1 MEEIYYA
8 FNPWWEN
15 REFDYGILRNWYLD
29 KFKGFIKRKQ
39 IEIVIGSRRVGKTT
53 ILKQLIKGQLDNGFP
68 PINLLYL
75 ALDHPQLSGATI
87 SEHLRTFRKIFMH
100 DRNKKLLLFLDE
112 VQESPKWEVELKSV
126 YDLENL
132 KIVCTG
138 STSSLIKSQGGRL
151 TGRQIVNTIYPLN
164 FDEYLSFKGIKL
176 SRAEGYKI
184 EKFADE
190 YLNYGGYP
198 EQVLNPSSE
207 YLINLLE
214 DIIARDVVR
223 LYRIRKANLLKD
235 IVRLLA
241 ASVGNRTSFNKLAN
255 VLGISIDTVKEYIGY
270 LETAF
275 LLKPLEKWT
284 TSHTEKVYAYKKFY
298 FVDTGMKTII
308 TGKGDLG
315 SKAENSVFMN
325 LLKTKQNIGYY
336 AESEREVDFII
347 GSHKKPC
354 PIEVKYSSGFD
365 WQSKKYAGVK
375 LFLHRHPQT
384 KKILV
389 ITKDTESKLKVNKTT
404 IETIPLWKFLLQKT
418 NHRFD

>member
-29 KFKGFIKRKQ
+29 RFKGFVKRRQ

-53 ILKQLIKGQLDNGFP
+53 VLKQLIKRQLESGFP
-68 PINLLYL
+68 PTNLLYL
-75 ALDHPQLSGATI
+75 ALDHPQLSGTTI
-87 SEHLRTFRKIFMH
+87 SEHLRLFRKIFMH

-112 VQESPKWEVELKSV
+112 VQESPQWEVELKSV

-151 TGRQIVNTIYPLN
+151 TGRQLVNTIYPLD
-164 FDEYLSFKGIKL
+164 FEEYLSFKGIKV
-176 SRAEGYKI
+176 SRAEGYKM

-190 YLNYGGYP
+190 YLSCGGYP

-223 LYRIRKANLLKD
+223 LHQIRKANLLKD
-235 IVRLLA
+235 IMRLLS
-241 ASVGNRTSFNKLAN
+241 ASVGSRTSFNKLAK
-255 VLGISIDTVKEYIGY
+255 VLSISVDTVREYISY

-275 LLKPLEKWT
+275 LVKPLEKWT

-298 FVDTGMKTII
+298 LVDNGIKTIM

-315 SKAENSVFMN
+315 AKAENSVFIS

-336 AESEREVDFII
+336 AESEREVDFVI
-347 GSHKKPC
+347 GSYNRPY
-354 PIEVKYSSGFD
+354 PIEVKYSSGFN
-365 WQSKKYAGVK
+365 WESRKFSGIK
-375 LFLHRHPQT
+375 LFLRRYP
-384 KKILV
+384 KIRKVLIV
-389 ITKDTESKLKVNKTT
+389 TKDTESQSRVGKVT
-404 IETIPLWKFLLQKT
+404 IETIPLWKSLLQKIDDGS
-418 NHRFD
+418 N